1 MRSTTLFAEGNLV
14 LCPLIYNDVLALL
27 EMMLTAS
34 GQTMLCP
41 ADTNTKR
48 NTSQKEVFLFG
59 ADNRIRTGDLV
70 LTKDVLYLLS
80 HISAYATMVLYM
92 IVRKKAS
99 VLLNKNNIMYTKDL
113 CGYETVCAE
122 V

>member
-1 MRSTTLFAEGNLV
+1 MKKVLFERTG
-14 LCPLIYNDVLALL
+14 
-27 EMMLTAS
+27 
-34 GQTMLCP
+34 
-41 ADTNTKR
+41 
-48 NTSQKEVFLFG
+48 LFSG

-113 CGYETVCAE
+113 CGYEAVCAE